1 MVEFRC
7 TATEFLLRHV
17 LCACGEEE
25 LIAEMLASRKPSV
38 TQAGKFDLRSS
49 PPLLAAFALSAPTLA
64 PR

>member
-1 MVEFRC
+1 MDDEAVAAEAR
-7 TATEFLLRHV
+7 
-17 LCACGEEE
+17 GEALHEE
-25 LIAEMLASRKPSV
+25 DGQILASRAASV